1 MRSILSIRQLILRL
15 IFKKIGTI
23 SQETVDGA
31 FLLQFKIGSNAYFQ
45 YKSSYYYYLLIQ
57 EVVTMKVHRTYGS
70 HMKHFFLSLAIVSS
84 LFLTA
89 CGSADTAGT
98 QARTD
103 LTADHVRGLYSGMV
117 RSDVEDL
124 LGTGD
129 KSLADHESIEVYSLS
144 DGTTALLRYRDDTL
158 MDAYLRDKDNIETSI
173 FGQNAS
179 NMSGVNGVNDTNNSY
194 TETNMGYEES
204 GESRERR

>member
-1 MRSILSIRQLILRL
+1 
-15 IFKKIGTI
+15 
-23 SQETVDGA
+23 
-31 FLLQFKIGSNAYFQ
+31 
-45 YKSSYYYYLLIQ
+45 
-57 EVVTMKVHRTYGS
+57 MKFHRTYGS
-70 HMKHFFLSLAIVSS
+70 HMKHLFLGLALSAS

-89 CGSADTAGT
+89 CGNSDTAGT

-129 KSLADHESIEVYSLS
+129 KSLADHESIDVYSLS

-158 MDAYLRDKDNIETSI
+158 MGAYLRDKDNVETSL
-173 FGQNAS
+173 FGQNAT
-179 NMSGVNGVNDTNNSY
+179 NMPGINGGNDTNSSLDTDGSGDNAGSSMITDDAINGTNGTMDMDNTTGNTNTSLEDSTLNNAADSATEAN
-194 TETNMGYEES
+194 TETSES
-204 GESRERR
+204 ESR